1 MQAVCENRSLIP
13 YGNSVTVLRADT
25 NESKGHRK
33 NEKIDTT
40 DIKVRRSRISLL
52 FYRLRHHGG
61 SHGAL
66 RHTVGNFQRNL
77 LFSIGNCKLYS
88 EHYHGI

>member
-1 MQAVCENRSLIP
+1 MKHIDKNNGLIP
-13 YGNSVTVLRADT
+13 YEKGVTVLRADT